1 MRLCVRHGP
10 HLARLREVSTPEEVT
25 AHVRKMIP
33 IFEAMQLEVVEAGRN
48 TVAARLPAAPNV
60 NHFGTSYAGS
70 LFSVAEVLGGVYA
83 STSLVL
89 EGAVPLVKQV
99 TIDFLRPATTDVVA
113 RATLTD
119 ETIER
124 VLAETA
130 ENGKSNF
137 DLDTEVVDAEGT
149 VVARTRGLYQLRRF

>member
-1 MRLCVRHGP
+1 ML
-10 HLARLREVSTPEEVT
+10 TPEEVT
-25 AHVRKMIP
+25 ANVRSVIP
-33 IFEAMQLEVVEAGRN
+33 ILGAMEIEIVEAGRT
-48 TVAARLPAAPNV
+48 TVAARLPAGPNG
-60 NHFGTSYAGS
+60 NHFGTTYAGC

-113 RATLTD
+113 RSTLTE
-119 ETIER
+119 ETIAR
-124 VLAETA
+124 VLAETDA
-130 ENGKSNF
+130 GGKSDF
-137 DLDTEVVDAEGT
+137 ELETEVTDENGT